1 MWNDEMQERVNQR
14 ITYISRLFLVIIIV
28 LSLRF
33 WYLSIL
39 QGDWYKQ
46 KSEQNRVRI
55 ISLSPIRGSI
65 YDCNNQVLAEDVPRF
80 RLVWEKGGAKVGLE
94 EIEKRVE
101 EVLKKDLISPFSERG
116 GGEII
121 LVDPLS
127 LEEVIKIEEAQNDLP
142 GVMIESY
149 PIRHYPEGKP
159 FANVVGYVGKINAQ
173 ELESLHSEGYEM
185 EDRIGKV
192 GVEREY
198 ESILR
203 GEKGYRRIEVNALG
217 EVVGVLDY
225 RSPYFENSIVLTLD
239 RELQKYSYEL
249 LGDKNGVIIVGNPYT
264 GELLALVS
272 KPSFDPQLL
281 SQGMTPEEWNA
292 LVQDQNRP
300 LTNRPLQALYPPG
313 SLFKLV
319 IATGAL
325 EEGITDENR
334 KIFCPGFLDY
344 NEWRYPCWRRGGHGS
359 VGIEEAIAQSCNVT
373 FYTVGLELGPSKIIN
388 WANKLGVGQPS
399 GIDLPGEETAFLP
412 TPEWKKKQLKEM
424 WYPGDTI
431 NLSIGQG
438 YLLVTPLE
446 MYRVVSNIA
455 TRGEVYKP
463 HVVKKILSSEGEVIR
478 EITPVRQDKIELKD
492 STWKT
497 LIRGMEKVVS
507 KGIGQA
513 CRALPVELAAKT
525 GTAQN
530 PQGKDHSWF
539 AGFFPSSHPQLV
551 FLVLVEHGGDGSG
564 EAAQAAKKLV
574 EWWIENRG
582 AKNGK

>member
-1 MWNDEMQERVNQR
+1 MWNEEMQERVNQR
-14 ITYISRLFLVIIIV
+14 ITYISRLFLVIIII

-55 ISLSPIRGSI
+55 ISLPPIRGSI
-65 YDCNNQVLAEDVPRF
+65 YDRNNQVLAEDVPHF
-80 RLVWEKGGAKVGLE
+80 RLVWEKGGTQVRLE

-101 EVLKKDLISPFSERG
+101 KVLKKELSPPFPGRG
-116 GGEII
+116 VGEII
-121 LVDPLS
+121 LVDSLS

-142 GVMIESY
+142 GVMVESY
-149 PIRHYPEGKP
+149 PVRYYPRGEP
-159 FANVVGYVGKINAQ
+159 FAHVVGYVGKINAE
-173 ELESLHSEGYEM
+173 ELELLRSDDYEI

-198 ESILR
+198 ESFLR
-203 GEKGYRRIEVNALG
+203 GKKGYRRIEVNALG

-225 RSPYFENSIVLTLD
+225 HFPYFENSIVLTLD
-239 RELQKYSYEL
+239 QEFQEYSYEL
-249 LGDKNGVIIVGNPYT
+249 LGDRSGVIIAGDPYT

-281 SQGMTPEEWNA
+281 SKGMTPEEWNA

-325 EEGITDENR
+325 EEGITSGDR

-344 NEWRYPCWRRGGHGS
+344 NTWRYPCWRRGGHGA

-373 FYTVGLELGPSKIIN
+373 FYTLGLELGPDKIIN
-388 WANKLGVGQPS
+388 WANQLGVGQSS
-399 GIDLPGEETAFLP
+399 GIDLPGEKTAFLP
-412 TPEWKKKQLKEM
+412 TPEWKKRQLKEM

-438 YLLVTPLE
+438 YLLVTPFE

-463 HVVKKILSSEGEVIR
+463 HVVKKILDSEGKVVR
-478 EITPVRQDKIELKD
+478 EITPVRQDTIKLKD

-497 LIRGMEKVVS
+497 LIQGMEKVV
-507 KGIGQA
+507 KRGTGQV
-513 CRALPVELAAKT
+513 CRSLPVELAAKT

-530 PQGKDHSWF
+530 PQGEDHSWF
-539 AGFFPSSHPQLV
+539 AGFFPSSHPRMV

-564 EAAQAAKKLV
+564 EAAQLAKKLI

-582 AKNGK
+582 ENGK